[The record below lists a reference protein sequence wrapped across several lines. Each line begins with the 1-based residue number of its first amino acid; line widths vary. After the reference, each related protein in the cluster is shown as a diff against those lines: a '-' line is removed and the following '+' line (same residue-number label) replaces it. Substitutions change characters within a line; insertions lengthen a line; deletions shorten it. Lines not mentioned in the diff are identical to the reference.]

1 VNGDGWAL
9 FGAFAV
15 AAPLIQ
21 SAGRLRCLTQGCCH
35 GRVCAAANGIRYRQ
49 PLSRVV
55 KLANLLDV
63 PVYPTQLYSILCN
76 LFLFG
81 LLARL
86 WFEGADCA
94 CIGGVYLIL
103 STCARFVE
111 EGYRG
116 EPQTLVRGGL
126 SIYQWLSIGCLLAG
140 MVLLACPSVAAPQW
154 SGWNPVALLYSLP
167 LGLIACMAMGV
178 DFPESSRKMSRL
190 A

>member
-1 VNGDGWAL
+1 M
-9 FGAFAV
+9 

-35 GRVCAAANGIRYRQ
+35 GRACAAPGIRYRQ

-55 KLANLLDV
+55 KLAKLPDV
-63 PVYPTQLYSILCN
+63 PLYPTQLYSILSN

-86 WFEGADCA
+86 WFERADCA
-94 CIGGVYLIL
+94 FLGGVYFSL
-103 STCARFVE
+103 SACARFVE

-126 SIYQWLSIGCLLAG
+126 SVYQWLSIGCLLVG
-140 MVLLACPSVAAPQW
+140 MILMAWPSAPTPEW
-154 SGWNPVALLYSLP
+154 SGWNPVALAYALP
-167 LGLIACMAMGV
+167 LGLIACAAMGV
-178 DFPESSRKMSRL
+178 DFPESTRRMSRL